1 MATLRRTNINTSTV
15 PALTKLYIGKLALLI
30 LLIVLGILSAQLSS
44 QLFNNDIILPTQGDV
59 ITPIA
64 IHTTA
69 TKNESMIQDAQS
81 SAQQAPQ
88 EVEVTLTLEQKV
100 PRSNFTINK
109 AYLQHLQTLP
119 PFPKK
124 LHILF
129 PHKDYYK
136 QHPDLN
142 FVKYGILRFI
152 KLNPTWEVHI
162 YNDEDMDN
170 IIRKAAADNIISK
183 KELLQLVGDSSGYNL
198 PSAHPVERADLAR
211 MLIIWYHGG
220 LYADAD
226 SLINPRN
233 FDNVFFPDEYTTV
246 TSSIT
251 TTSIKICLPVYL
263 DVNFAQSIV
272 CSSPGNNLY
281 MKMIRSMSQIRMT
294 SNNGKPIERRD
305 GWASTN
311 SLFSMGPPLYNRIV
325 FRTLFNEEISGHGDI
340 PGIVSA
346 MNQLKNEVPNV
357 IVTGQYIDQCHS
369 FLSTNYDGCKGW
381 DRSELYDV
389 YNMTSWSKAV
399 KKRWGL

>member
-1 MATLRRTNINTSTV
+1 MATLRRTNINTSSV
-15 PALTKLYIGKLALLI
+15 SSLTKLYIGKLALLI

-44 QLFNNDIILPTQGDV
+44 QLFNNDIILPTHRDV
-59 ITPIA
+59 IDDPIA
-64 IHTTA
+64 TIETA
-69 TKNESMIQDAQS
+69 KNESEVQDVQ
-81 SAQQAPQ
+81 
-88 EVEVTLTLEQKV
+88 VEDDTPTLFPTLEPKELQ
-100 PRSNFTINK
+100 SNFTINQ

-170 IIRKAAADNIISK
+170 IIRKSAVDGVISNQ
-183 KELLQLVGDSSGYNL
+183 ELVLLVGDTNGYNL

-211 MLIIWYHGG
+211 MLIIWYYGG
-220 LYADAD
+220 LYVDAD

-233 FDNVFFPDEYTTV
+233 FDKVFFPDEYTTV

-251 TTSIKICLPVYL
+251 TTSIKMCLPIYL

-272 CSSPGNNLY
+272 CSSPSNNLY

-311 SLFSMGPPLYNRIV
+311 SLFGM
-325 FRTLFNEEISGHGDI
+325 E
-340 PGIVSA
+340 
-346 MNQLKNEVPNV
+346 K
-357 IVTGQYIDQCHS
+357 
-369 FLSTNYDGCKGW
+369 
-381 DRSELYDV
+381 
-389 YNMTSWSKAV
+389 
-399 KKRWGL
+399 